1 MAGGNILVV
10 FLSYPL
16 YLHYLGVEL
25 YGLWSAISIVL
36 VFADLG
42 NLGISNA
49 IIKYTAEE
57 WGRKNKTGIT
67 EYIST
72 SFILL
77 FIPSIIIIAF
87 LIFARN
93 WIPTILKLK
102 SDYFTI
108 AKSIIPPMGILS
120 MCVFYTKVLMG
131 SVMALGRVDISN
143 YIFLAGNLI
152 KIALTV
158 FLLMMGF
165 GIWALF
171 YGALINNILLLIIY
185 SLIIKY
191 TFKIKVFSLNGFSIE
206 KLKILVR
213 FGSNMV
219 GSQIFNM
226 FMEPFIKISIT
237 RFISLSAVTY
247 FDIAWRS
254 VLHLR
259 SFFERGLNAIM
270 PRISELNSIK
280 NFDSEE
286 DIIDIHNKA
295 LKFSVFFGIP
305 SFFFIFLFSD
315 RLLKIWLRNNF
326 NPAIS
331 VIFKYLLI
339 AWGISLL
346 FLPSYFLLMGIGKE
360 KYCFHEA
367 LIKSGLT
374 FLLII
379 SLSLSGILTLNS
391 TVISV
396 SISIIISHLYIG
408 YKYLRYLNISKLEN

>member
-1 MAGGNILVV
+1 ML
-10 FLSYPL
+10 
-16 YLHYLGVEL
+16 
-25 YGLWSAISIVL
+25 
-36 VFADLG
+36 
-42 NLGISNA
+42 
-49 IIKYTAEE
+49 
-57 WGRKNKTGIT
+57 
-67 EYIST
+67 
-72 SFILL
+72 
-77 FIPSIIIIAF
+77 
-87 LIFARN
+87 
-93 WIPTILKLK
+93 
-102 SDYFTI
+102 
-108 AKSIIPPMGILS
+108 
-120 MCVFYTKVLMG
+120 
-131 SVMALGRVDISN
+131 
-143 YIFLAGNLI
+143 
-152 KIALTV
+152 
-158 FLLMMGF
+158 GF